1 MTRAVPLL
9 GQGGPTMITAGGCP
23 DGGFSVPRSKHAE
36 LIRSLLD
43 CTLVGS
49 FISTKRLF
57 VMEILI
63 YAKNCTPPEPWQ
75 PVIQL
80 FALQNVRFVSQ
91 FVCGRI
97 SVPYTEFANNRS
109 NVVSQAQFSQ
119 QSSANELLARI
130 GKCPFDWQAIGMT
143 VQILPEQDGL
153 VPPEIGAVD
162 SLI

>member
-1 MTRAVPLL
+1 
-9 GQGGPTMITAGGCP
+9 
-23 DGGFSVPRSKHAE
+23 
-36 LIRSLLD
+36 
-43 CTLVGS
+43 
-49 FISTKRLF
+49 
-57 VMEILI
+57 MEIRI
-63 YAKNCTPPEPWQ
+63 HPKSCTPPEPWQ
-75 PVIQL
+75 PVIPL

-97 SVPYTEFANNRS
+97 SVPYTELANNRS

-119 QSSANELLARI
+119 QSSAKELLARI
-130 GKCPFDWQAIGMT
+130 GESPFDWQAIGMT